1 MVILLLTM
9 EPTATERPQK
19 SHDKDLHQ
27 KQVSQE
33 EVSGEST
40 SIDVL
45 PWEETQL
52 NPGRESNFV
61 HKGCRGM

>member
-9 EPTATERPQK
+9 EAPANERPQK
-19 SHDKDLHQ
+19 SPDKDLHR

-33 EVSGEST
+33 EASGESA

-52 NPGRESNFV
+52 NPGIESNCV